1 MSEKVTIKVE
11 RKTLHLPTIALRGLV
26 VFPNNLVHFEVG
38 REKSIAAV
46 EWAMANN
53 SNVFLVAQKSMDT
66 TEPQQA
72 DLFSYGVV
80 AEVKQVLRV
89 SGDLVKVLVEG
100 KYRAKLS
107 VLDASGDFLLSAV
120 RPAPVRAGK
129 ADDAVETEALL
140 RALKA
145 GFDEYL
151 GMNPRLGKDVV
162 FAIVSSDDPA
172 FLSEYMPANLLF
184 RYEDKQAV
192 MDEGTLNGRLKK
204 LIEMLRRECQVMKI
218 EKEIAEK
225 VNESMD
231 KNQRDYYLHEQLHI
245 ISDELGEGD
254 DTHAEADEYRRRIT
268 GLHLAEDSE
277 KKLLKEVDR
286 LAKMQGSN
294 QEATVIRTYLDT
306 CLDLPWNTF
315 TVDDL
320 DISRAQQILDRDHYG
335 LKKVKDR
342 ILETL
347 AVRKLAPDV
356 KAQIICLVG
365 PPGVGK
371 TSIARSIA
379 ESLGRKYVRI
389 SLGGVRDEAEIR
401 GHRRTYIG
409 AMPGKIIT
417 AMISAKSANPLMLLD
432 EIDKLAGD
440 FRGDPAAALLEA
452 LDPEQNSTFND
463 HFIDIPFDLSHVL
476 FITTANDLGSIP
488 GPLRDRM
495 DVIELPSYTRVEK
508 YNIARKHLLPKQ
520 LKACGLT
527 GKVTL
532 SQSALYGI
540 IDGYTREAGVRNLE
554 RTITSVLRKCAR
566 KIAAGEV
573 ESVSVTGT
581 MLEQLLGPRFVKPD
595 FLNRTNAVG
604 IANGLAWTSVGG
616 ETLPIEVQVIPEG
629 SGKITVT
636 GSLGDVMKESAQL
649 AVTWVRVH
657 AAEYGIDPEKL
668 KKCDLHIHAPEGAV
682 PKDGPSAGVTLTT
695 ALVSCLSGI
704 PVRGDVA
711 MTGEI
716 TLHGNVLPIGGLREK
731 SMAAYR
737 EGMKT
742 VLIPKDNEPDLY
754 EVDDEVKKNLTFLPM
769 QSLTQVLNAALLKP
783 QNAKKAK
790 APSRTH
796 AKKKAADAA
805 IVPPT
810 AEKPDGKCEGL
821 PSLVVWR
828 AQAGRSVR

>member
-11 RKTLHLPTIALRGLV
+11 RKKLHLPTIALRGLV

-107 VLDASGDFLLSAV
+107 ALDASGDFLLSEV

-268 GLHLAEDSE
+268 ELHLAEDSE

-566 KIAAGEV
+566 KIAAGKV

-616 ETLPIEVQVIPEG
+616 ETLPIEVQVMDNG

-810 AEKPDGKCEGL
+810 AEKPQPGAVC
-821 PSLVVWR
+821 
-828 AQAGRSVR
+828 

>member
-11 RKTLHLPTIALRGLV
+11 RKKLHLPTIALRGLV

-107 VLDASGDFLLSAV
+107 ALDASGDFLLSEV

-365 PPGVGK
+365 SPGVGK

-616 ETLPIEVQVIPEG
+616 ETLPIEVQVMDNG

-783 QNAKKAK
+783 NAAK
-790 APSRTH
+790 SAAGRTH
-796 AKKKAADAA
+796 TKKKAADAA

-810 AEKPDGKCEGL
+810 AEKPQPGAVC
-821 PSLVVWR
+821 
-828 AQAGRSVR
+828 

>member
-11 RKTLHLPTIALRGLV
+11 HRELHLPTIALRGLV

-53 SNVFLVAQKSMDT
+53 SNVFLVAQKAMETSDPT
-66 TEPQQA
+66 QA

-89 SGDLVKVLVEG
+89 SEDLVKVLVEG
-100 KYRAKLS
+100 KYRAKLTE
-107 VLDASGDFLLSAV
+107 LDTSGDFLLSAV

-129 ADDAVETEALL
+129 AEDAVETEALL
-140 RALKA
+140 RALKT

-192 MDEGTLNGRLKK
+192 MDESTLNGRLKK
-204 LIEMLRRECQVMKI
+204 LVEMLRRECQVMKI

-268 GLHLAEDSE
+268 ELHLAEDSE

-286 LAKMQGSN
+286 LSKMQGSN

-320 DISRAQQILDRDHYG
+320 DIARAQQILDRDHYG

-409 AMPGKIIT
+409 AMPGKIIS
-417 AMISAKSANPLMLLD
+417 AMISAKSSNPLMLLD

-566 KIAAGEV
+566 KIASGEV

-581 MLEQLLGPRFVKPD
+581 MLEELLGPRFVKPD
-595 FLNRTNAVG
+595 FLNRTNAIG

-616 ETLPIEVQVIPEG
+616 ETLPIEVQVMDNG

-649 AVTWVRVH
+649 AITWVRVH
-657 AAEYGIDPEKL
+657 AEEYGIDPERL

-695 ALVSCLSGI
+695 ALVSCLSGM

-783 QNAKKAK
+783 QDPKKAK

-810 AEKPDGKCEGL
+810 AEKPQPGAVC
-821 PSLVVWR
+821 
-828 AQAGRSVR
+828 

>member
-11 RKTLHLPTIALRGLV
+11 RKKLHLPTIALRGLV

-107 VLDASGDFLLSAV
+107 VLDASGDFLLSEV

-231 KNQRDYYLHEQLHI
+231 KNQRDYYLHEQLHV

-286 LAKMQGSN
+286 LSKMQGSN

-379 ESLGRKYVRI
+379 ESMGRKYVRI

-463 HFIDIPFDLSHVL
+463 HFIDMPFDLSHVL

-532 SQSALYGI
+532 SQSTLYGI
-540 IDGYTREAGVRNLE
+540 IDGYTREAGVRNLD

-595 FLNRTNAVG
+595 ILNRTNAVG

-616 ETLPIEVQVIPEG
+616 ETLPIEVQVMDNG

-716 TLHGNVLPIGGLREK
+716 TLHGNVLPIGGQREK
-731 SMAAYR
+731 SKAAYR

-810 AEKPDGKCEGL
+810 AEKPQPGAVC
-821 PSLVVWR
+821 
-828 AQAGRSVR
+828 

>member
-11 RKTLHLPTIALRGLV
+11 RKKLHLPTIALRGLV

-107 VLDASGDFLLSAV
+107 VLDASGDFLLSEV

-268 GLHLAEDSE
+268 ELHLAEDSE

-616 ETLPIEVQVIPEG
+616 ETLPIEVQVMDNG

-649 AVTWVRVH
+649 AVTYVRVH
-657 AAEYGIDPEKL
+657 ADEYGIDPERL

-810 AEKPDGKCEGL
+810 AEKPQPGAVC
-821 PSLVVWR
+821 
-828 AQAGRSVR
+828 

>member
-11 RKTLHLPTIALRGLV
+11 RKKLHLPTIALRGLV

-107 VLDASGDFLLSAV
+107 VLDASGDFLLSEV

-409 AMPGKIIT
+409 AMPGKIIN
-417 AMISAKSANPLMLLD
+417 AMISAKSSNPLMLLD

-463 HFIDIPFDLSHVL
+463 HFIDMPFDLSHVL
-476 FITTANDLGSIP
+476 FITTANDLSAIP

-508 YNIARKHLLPKQ
+508 YNIARKHLVPKQ
-520 LKACGLT
+520 LDACGLT
-527 GKVTL
+527 GKVTF

-566 KIAAGEV
+566 KIASGEA
-573 ESVSVTGT
+573 ENVSVTGT
-581 MLEQLLGPRFVKPD
+581 SLEKLLGPRMVKPE
-595 FLNRTNAVG
+595 FLNRTNAIG
-604 IANGLAWTSVGG
+604 IANGLAWTSIGG
-616 ETLPIEVQVIPEG
+616 ETLPIEVQVIDNG

-649 AVTWVRVH
+649 AITYARVH
-657 AAEYGIDPEKL
+657 AAEYGIDSERL

-695 ALVSCLSGI
+695 ALISCLSGI

-742 VLIPKDNEPDLY
+742 VLIPKDNVSDLY
-754 EVDDEVKKNLTFLPM
+754 EVDDEVKKNIEFLPM
-769 QSLTQVLNAALLKP
+769 SNLSQVLAAALLKP
-783 QNAKKAK
+783 KTVSAGH
-790 APSRTH
+790 PRTRKVKP
-796 AKKKAADAA
+796 AEAAAL
-805 IVPPT
+805 PQT
-810 AEKPDGKCEGL
+810 AEKPQPGTVC
-821 PSLVVWR
+821 
-828 AQAGRSVR
+828 

>member
-107 VLDASGDFLLSAV
+107 ALDASGDFLLSEV

-268 GLHLAEDSE
+268 ELHLAEDSE

-379 ESLGRKYVRI
+379 ESMGRKYVRI

-616 ETLPIEVQVIPEG
+616 ETLPIEVQVMDNG

-657 AAEYGIDPEKL
+657 ADEYGIDPEKL

-810 AEKPDGKCEGL
+810 AEKPQPGAVC
-821 PSLVVWR
+821 
-828 AQAGRSVR
+828 

>member
-11 RKTLHLPTIALRGLV
+11 RKKLHLPTIALRGLV

-107 VLDASGDFLLSAV
+107 ALDASGDFLLSEV

-151 GMNPRLGKDVV
+151 GMIPRLGKDVV

-231 KNQRDYYLHEQLHI
+231 KNQRDYYLHEQLHV

-616 ETLPIEVQVIPEG
+616 ETLPIEVQVMDNG

-810 AEKPDGKCEGL
+810 AEKPQPGAVC
-821 PSLVVWR
+821 
-828 AQAGRSVR
+828 

>member
-11 RKTLHLPTIALRGLV
+11 RKKLHLPTIALRGLV

-107 VLDASGDFLLSAV
+107 ALDASGDFLLSEV

-268 GLHLAEDSE
+268 ELHLAEDSE

-595 FLNRTNAVG
+595 FLNRTNMVG

-616 ETLPIEVQVIPEG
+616 ETLPIEVQVMDNG

-783 QNAKKAK
+783 NAAK
-790 APSRTH
+790 SAAGRTH
-796 AKKKAADAA
+796 TKKKAADAA

-810 AEKPDGKCEGL
+810 AEKPQPGAVC
-821 PSLVVWR
+821 
-828 AQAGRSVR
+828 

>member
-11 RKTLHLPTIALRGLV
+11 RKELHLPTIALRGLV

-53 SNVFLVAQKSMDT
+53 SNVFLVAQKEMETS
-66 TEPQQA
+66 EPTRQ
-72 DLFSYGVV
+72 DLYTYGVV

-89 SGDLVKVLVEG
+89 SDELVKVLVEG
-100 KYRAKLS
+100 KYRAKLTE
-107 VLDASGDFLLSAV
+107 LDTTGDFLLSAV
-120 RPAPVRAGK
+120 RSAPVRAAK
-129 ADDAVETEALL
+129 PEEAVETEALL
-140 RALKA
+140 RALKT

-151 GMNPRLGKDVV
+151 GMNPRLAKDVV
-162 FAIVSSDDPA
+162 FTIVSSDDPM
-172 FLSEYMPANLLF
+172 FLTEYMPANLLF

-192 MDEGTLNGRLKK
+192 MNENTLNGRLQR
-204 LIEMLRRECQVMKI
+204 LVEMLRRECQVMKI

-268 GLHLAEDSE
+268 ELHLAEDSE

-527 GKVTL
+527 GKVTMN
-532 SQSALYGI
+532 QSALYGI

-566 KIAAGEV
+566 KIASGEV
-573 ESVSVTGT
+573 ESVAVTAA
-581 MLEQLLGPRFVKPD
+581 MLEELLGPRIVKPD

-616 ETLPIEVQVIPEG
+616 ETLPIEVQVMDNG
-629 SGKITVT
+629 TGKITVT

-657 AAEYGIDPEKL
+657 AEEYGIDPERL

-695 ALVSCLSGI
+695 ALVSCLSGV

-754 EVDDEVKKNLTFLPM
+754 DVDEEVKKNLTFLPM
-769 QSLTQVLNAALLKP
+769 QNLSQVLAAALLKP
-783 QNAKKAK
+783 
-790 APSRTH
+790 
-796 AKKKAADAA
+796 KAAKS
-805 IVPPT
+805 T
-810 AEKPDGKCEGL
+810 
-821 PSLVVWR
+821 
-828 AQAGRSVR
+828 AGRPRTKKSKTGESRIPAAPEKNQPGAVC

>member
-107 VLDASGDFLLSAV
+107 ALDASGDFLLSEV

-268 GLHLAEDSE
+268 ELHLAEDSE

-540 IDGYTREAGVRNLE
+540 IDGYTREAGVRTLE

-566 KIAAGEV
+566 KIAAGEA

-810 AEKPDGKCEGL
+810 AEKPQPGAVC
-821 PSLVVWR
+821 
-828 AQAGRSVR
+828 